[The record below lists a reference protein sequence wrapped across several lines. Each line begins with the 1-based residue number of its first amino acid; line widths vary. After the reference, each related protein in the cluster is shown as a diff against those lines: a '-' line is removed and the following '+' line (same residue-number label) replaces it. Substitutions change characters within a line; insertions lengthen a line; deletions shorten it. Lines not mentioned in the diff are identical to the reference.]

1 MRNVLPLLSVMELSI
16 TIHEGLGRVGGTDIR
31 KEEVECARSRWGGGT
46 TPLSSRAAV
55 GANSTAISAEQ

>member
-31 KEEVECARSRWGGGT
+31 KEEVESPRSRLGGNNAPEFPGGRW
-46 TPLSSRAAV
+46 S
-55 GANSTAISAEQ
+55 

>member
-31 KEEVECARSRWGGGT
+31 KEEVECARSRWGGNNAPEFPGGRW
-46 TPLSSRAAV
+46 S
-55 GANSTAISAEQ
+55 